1 MDGVTEVLVVV
12 STVAAAAVAAAAN
25 LRLSEPGRDAGRDKG
40 GLFVDFGGGGSI
52 EKASAV
58 R

>member
-1 MDGVTEVLVVV
+1 MDVVTEVVVVV
-12 STVAAAAVAAAAN
+12 STVAAAAVAN

-40 GLFVDFGGGGSI
+40 GFFVDLGGGGSI

-58 R
+58 K